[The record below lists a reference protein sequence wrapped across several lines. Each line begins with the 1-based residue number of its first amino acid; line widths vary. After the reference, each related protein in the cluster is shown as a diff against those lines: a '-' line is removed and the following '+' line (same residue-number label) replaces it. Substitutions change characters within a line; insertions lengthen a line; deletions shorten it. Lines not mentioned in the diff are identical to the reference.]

1 MRKYGVKE
9 HLQSPHTSTRTSAA
23 REDARSGNPRG
34 GHCSGLSEWER
45 SPGSTP
51 GHGSGE
57 TGEGQGV
64 CFEAGSWARK
74 WRRAGGEES
83 QGLEGRS
90 ARTTTLPRVGERS
103 AAHRPPP
110 TRISGLNKG
119 AHTRQVLRS
128 HRPDAE
134 SRRRDPR
141 PLTHGSRPGARF
153 PGQQA
158 RGLNPSAGAL
168 RHFRPLLGLRGRPGP
183 SPFV

>member
-1 MRKYGVKE
+1 MQGAG
-9 HLQSPHTSTRTSAA
+9 TREAGTVLGSASESEAQEA
-23 REDARSGNPRG
+23 RPGTARGK
-34 GHCSGLSEWER
+34 
-45 SPGSTP
+45 
-51 GHGSGE
+51 

-90 ARTTTLPRVGERS
+90 ARTTTVPRVGERS

-168 RHFRPLLGLRGRPGP
+168 RHFRPLLGLRVRPGP